1 MAREMHNILSMNPV
15 LTRFGAL
22 ALALILATGL
32 TACDPVNNTTQAL
45 SVSSKQVVDNT
56 RRGFSGFW
64 QLSPKP
70 QPSLPQTRYCYQMQS
85 DIVCY
90 DSPQPN
96 NIARLFGYQ
105 EGENMSFIRNSGGSL
120 GFSAPLPQEQEVSS
134 MYPEETGAANAS
146 QTVPLETGSTTMD
159 RSNAPGGNS
168 ECNEGNGPFA
178 CKESPYVKPEPAVVT
193 PAG

>member
-1 MAREMHNILSMNPV
+1 MNPV

-22 ALALILATGL
+22 ALALVLATSL
-32 TACDPVNNTTQAL
+32 AACDPVNNTVQAV

-64 QLSPKP
+64 TLTPKP
-70 QPSLPQTRYCYQMQS
+70 QPQLPQTRYCYQMQA

-90 DSPQPN
+90 DVPQPQ

-105 EGENMSFIRNSGGSL
+105 EGDNMSFIRQGGGSL
-120 GFSAPLPQEQEVSS
+120 GLSVPLPQDTSLVSS
-134 MYPEETGAANAS
+134 DLEATEAAVEMPLPTG
-146 QTVPLETGSTTMD
+146 PTTMD
-159 RSNAPGGNS
+159 RSNAPAGS
-168 ECNEGNGPFA
+168 SQCLEGNGPFA
-178 CKESPYVKPEPAVVT
+178 CKESPYVKPEPASTPAVT